1 MSRVLCTTLGLL
13 LGLLSTVATQAA
25 EPALRVEVQASQPVL
40 VGQQVQIDV
49 TVAAPNFFTSAPP
62 FPPLAVPGAIVT
74 MPDERGQNGVE
85 QVGGETLATITK
97 SYQFA
102 AQQAGDFSLPP
113 VKIEFSYGGDDGKPR
128 SASLTLP
135 PTRITARQPE
145 GAAAPGGAALPVARL
160 TIRQVFDRST
170 DGLKAG
176 DALVRSIEISAART
190 QAMLIPPPRFEA
202 PDGVRVFVADPQL
215 SDENPSG
222 GGGFVGGTRTDRA
235 TYVFEKAG
243 RYTLPA
249 IEVKWFDPASRRPMS
264 TQAPAVTVHVAAAA
278 HRGEAIAP
286 EVPALGVDPAPR
298 RPIDWAS
305 LAVQAVSLI
314 LLAAL
319 SWWGHGQW
327 LRWQARRNA
336 RRQAQAASDGAM
348 FRQVLDAS
356 AQGDARRTHAALL
369 AWCSAHAGAAPHAWA
384 AQLQDT
390 ALGAQI
396 EALQRQLYGG
406 ATTASGG
413 TTPWSGGAC
422 AAALRAAHRQ
432 WRAVRPAP
440 TNRRWRQHALGP
452 LNPFRSSN
460 SKA

>member
-1 MSRVLCTTLGLL
+1 MSRPLWRDLALGLL
-13 LGLLSTVATQAA
+13 PGLWLAFAAQAA
-25 EPALRVEVQASQPVL
+25 EPALRVEVQAKQPVL

-49 TVAAPNFFTSAPP
+49 TVVAPNFFTSAPP
-62 FPPLAVPGAIVT
+62 FPLLAVPGAIVT
-74 MPDERGQNGVE
+74 IPDDRGQNSVE

-128 SASLTLP
+128 NASLTLP
-135 PTRITARQPE
+135 PTRITARLPE
-145 GAAAPGGAALPVARL
+145 GAAAPGGVALPVARL
-160 TIRQVFDRST
+160 TIRQSFDRST

-190 QAMLIPPPRFEA
+190 QAMLIPPPSFEA
-202 PDGVRVFVADPQL
+202 PDGVRVFVADPQV

-222 GGGFVGGTRTDRA
+222 GAFVGGRRTDRA

-264 TQAPAVTVHVAAAA
+264 TQAPAVTLHVAAAG
-278 HRGEAIAP
+278 HVGETIAP
-286 EVPALGVDPAPR
+286 EAPSLGADPASR
-298 RPIDWAS
+298 RHIHWAS
-305 LAVQAVSLI
+305 LAVQAASLI

-319 SWWGHGQW
+319 SWWVHEQW
-327 LRWQARRNA
+327 PRWQARRQA
-336 RRQAQAASDGAM
+336 RRQAQATSDDAM

-356 AQGDARRTHAALL
+356 AQGEAAPTHAALL
-369 AWCSAHAGAAPHAWA
+369 AWCAAHAGTAPRAWA
-384 AQLQDT
+384 AQLQDA
-390 ALGAQI
+390 ALGEQI

-406 ATTASGG
+406 ADKASANSAV
-413 TTPWSGGAC
+413 WSGQAC
-422 AAALRAAHRQ
+422 ATALQAAHRQ
-432 WRAVRPAP
+432 WRAAQPAP
-440 TNRRWRQHALGP
+440 AGRRWQRHALGP
-452 LNPFRSSN
+452 LNPFQ
-460 SKA
+460 